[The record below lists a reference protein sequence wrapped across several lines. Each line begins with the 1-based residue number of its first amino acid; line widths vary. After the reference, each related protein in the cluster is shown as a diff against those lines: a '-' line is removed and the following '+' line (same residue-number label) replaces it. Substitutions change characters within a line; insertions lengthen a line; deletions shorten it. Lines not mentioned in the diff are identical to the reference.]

1 VFFNSNNV
9 GAEIFKWRMFSVTE
23 SFFNTVHN
31 TAHWNDLS
39 IHFHTRMKRY
49 IHRYALIC
57 KMFHKILIKYH
68 LRIVVDKSDA
78 VGTSSAVDG
87 NGRMLHLPRTKAG
100 WDREQWQGEGTCS
113 SVKEMFLS
121 LLNHQKS
128 FANAFSTLLMSTSE
142 KTRRSHHSVKNSK
155 LRFM

>member
-1 VFFNSNNV
+1 
-9 GAEIFKWRMFSVTE
+9 MFSVTE

-78 VGTSSAVDG
+78 VGTSSAVVCTSSAVACGAVDG
-87 NGRMLHLPRTKAG
+87 KSLLHLPRTKAG
-100 WDREQWQGEGTCS
+100 
-113 SVKEMFLS
+113 
-121 LLNHQKS
+121 
-128 FANAFSTLLMSTSE
+128 
-142 KTRRSHHSVKNSK
+142 
-155 LRFM
+155 

>member
-1 VFFNSNNV
+1 
-9 GAEIFKWRMFSVTE
+9 MFSVTE
-23 SFFNTVHN
+23 SFFNTVHDM
-31 TAHWNDLS
+31 AHWNDLS

-78 VGTSSAVDG
+78 VGTSSAVVSTSAVVSISAVDG
-87 NGRMLHLPRTKAG
+87 NTLLRLPRTKAG

-155 LRFM
+155 LSFM